1 MQVILIIK
9 LWINI
14 MATYKEILKSLLEA
28 VAENPNSNIDELLT
42 KKALEYGLSKKEIEE
57 LSSANSLID
66 KFESKNQELV
76 EARKNGMTRESF
88 LYGEINNLTDGKEDK
103 EKEIILTAI
112 KDAAENIDGN
122 KE

>member
-1 MQVILIIK
+1 
-9 LWINI
+9 
-14 MATYKEILKSLLEA
+14 MATYQEILKSLLEA

-42 KKALEYGLSKKEIEE
+42 KKALEYGLSEKEIEE

>member
-1 MQVILIIK
+1 
-9 LWINI
+9 
-14 MATYKEILKSLLEA
+14 MATYQEILKSLLEA

-42 KKALEYGLSKKEIEE
+42 KKALEYGLSEKEIEE

-66 KFESKNQELV
+66 KFESKNLELAD
-76 EARKNGMTRESF
+76 ARKKGKTRESF
-88 LYGEINNLTDGKEDK
+88 LYDEINNLLDGKEDN

-112 KDAAENIDGN
+112 KDAAENIDDN